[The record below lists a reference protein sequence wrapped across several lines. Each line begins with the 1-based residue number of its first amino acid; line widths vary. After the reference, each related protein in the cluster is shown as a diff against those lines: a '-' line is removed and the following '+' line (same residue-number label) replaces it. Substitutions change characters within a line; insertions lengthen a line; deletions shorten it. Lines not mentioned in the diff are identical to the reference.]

1 MNLPSI
7 YTIKT
12 YLWDHQRLNDTG
24 EMTNQSAFISFET
37 IMGRET
43 CCPHQSHCHPL
54 PVSMSVLIS
63 RLWGQFGGG
72 KHCGVTMLI
81 TDWVKSVHLYE
92 EVQRYTWKLSRRYVN
107 IRCVWTANESC
118 TMMRLYCSHY
128 NQWCILH

>member
-12 YLWDHQRLNDTG
+12 YLWDLQRLNDTG
-24 EMTNQSAFISFET
+24 EMTNQSVFIYFER

-43 CCPHQSHCHPL
+43 CCPHQSYWHPL
-54 PVSMSVLIS
+54 PVSMSLIS

-81 TDWVKSVHLYE
+81 TDRVKLVNLYE
-92 EVQRYTWKLSRRYVN
+92 ELTEVHMKLSRCYVN
-107 IRCVWTANESC
+107 IRCVWTTNENC

-128 NQWCILH
+128 NQWCISHN

>member
-1 MNLPSI
+1 MWLRPFKMNLPSI

-54 PVSMSVLIS
+54 PFSMSVLIS

-92 EVQRYTWKLSRRYVN
+92 KLTEVHMKAVTSLRKHTLRLDYKWKLHDDE
-107 IRCVWTANESC
+107 T
-118 TMMRLYCSHY
+118 
-128 NQWCILH
+128 ILLSL